1 MKFAFQEI
9 EAPRAAAAYRDA
21 RADGGQR
28 DVTLTC
34 QQVTIGRRLRGV
46 RMKIRVPVNA
56 YTGVTLGLENTA
68 SERPCYKVSLRH
80 VDADL
85 SVLLLETFD
94 ETEARQMWQGWAQHL
109 SLARMVEREDG
120 ALDLIATAQRGV
132 QTFDRSRANVATKR
146 SRGRFAR
153 RRRMGVT
160 RVGVARVEA
169 ATFEQADES
178 IACE

>member
-1 MKFAFQEI
+1 
-9 EAPRAAAAYRDA
+9 
-21 RADGGQR
+21 
-28 DVTLTC
+28 
-34 QQVTIGRRLRGV
+34 
-46 RMKIRVPVNA
+46 
-56 YTGVTLGLENTA
+56 
-68 SERPCYKVSLRH
+68 
-80 VDADL
+80 
-85 SVLLLETFD
+85 
-94 ETEARQMWQGWAQHL
+94 MWQGWAQHL

-169 ATFEQADES
+169 GTFEQADES

>member
-1 MKFAFQEI
+1 MNVAFQEI
-9 EAPRAAAAYRDA
+9 EAPRAAAAYRDS

-34 QQVTIGRRLRGV
+34 QQVTIGRRLRGM

-56 YTGVTLGLENTA
+56 YTGVTLGLEATP
-68 SERPCYKVSLRH
+68 SGRTCYKVSLRH
-80 VDADL
+80 IDADL

-109 SLARMVEREDG
+109 SVARIIEGEDG
-120 ALDLIATAQRGV
+120 ALELVAAAQCGAP
-132 QTFDRSRANVATKR
+132 TFDRSRVNLATTR

-153 RRRMGVT
+153 RRR
-160 RVGVARVEA
+160 VGVARASEA
-169 ATFEQADES
+169 TSDMTDEATAD
-178 IACE
+178 A

>member
-1 MKFAFQEI
+1 MNVAFKEI
-9 EAPRAAAAYRDA
+9 EAPRAAAAYRDS

-56 YTGVTLGLENTA
+56 YTGVALGLESTA
-68 SERPCYKVSLRH
+68 SGRTSYKVCLRH

-94 ETEARQMWQGWAQHL
+94 EAEARQMWQGWAQHL
-109 SLARMVEREDG
+109 TLARMVEGEDG
-120 ALDLIATAQRGV
+120 ALELVATAQRGAPS
-132 QTFDRSRANVATKR
+132 FDRSRVNVATTR
-146 SRGRFAR
+146 SRGRFVR
-153 RRRMGVT
+153 RRRMGV
-160 RVGVARVEA
+160 ARA
-169 ATFEQADES
+169 AEPTSAVADEGS
-178 IACE
+178 ADA

>member
-1 MKFAFQEI
+1 MNVAFQEI
-9 EAPRAAAAYRDA
+9 EAPRAAAAYRDS

-56 YTGVTLGLENTA
+56 YIGVTLGLEDTISGGA
-68 SERPCYKVSLRH
+68 CYKVSLRH

-85 SVLLLETFD
+85 SVLLLETFN

-109 SLARMVEREDG
+109 SLARLIEGEDG
-120 ALDLIATAQRGV
+120 ALELVATAQHGAP
-132 QTFDRSRANVATKR
+132 TFDRSRVNLATTR
-146 SRGRFAR
+146 SRGRFIR
-153 RRRMGVT
+153 RR
-160 RVGVARVEA
+160 RVGVARAVET
-169 ATFEQADES
+169 TFEIADET
-178 IACE
+178 IADA